1 MELLAL
7 GATLIFALIVAG
19 GWTFYRLDSAG
30 IHPSWGRIGM
40 LALGHL
46 ALVVAIATVVI
57 DTSALP
63 IIIGGTLIWGITLGV
78 YVFGWRSA

>member
-1 MELLAL
+1 
-7 GATLIFALIVAG
+7 
-19 GWTFYRLDSAG
+19 
-30 IHPSWGRIGM
+30 M

-46 ALVVAIATVVI
+46 ALIVAIATVVI

-63 IIIGGTLIWGITLGV
+63 IIIGGTLVWGITLGV